1 MPNQEAQVGG
11 GEIGRTMRDAGLE
24 KAIKAAGGVVS
35 LARAI
40 GIAQPS
46 VSAWSRIP
54 AERVLAIEALTRV
67 HRYILRPDLYGP
79 SEDQVT
85 SKSEVD
91 EIDQLRAAEYGLLSL
106 LLGKAPDAETL
117 KRVATLKGDASDLG
131 MAHIELAAA
140 AAAAD
145 DRAVSKEFFDL
156 FIGLGRGDLLP
167 YASYYL
173 TGFLHERPL
182 ARVRED
188 LDQLGIERAGTS
200 REPEDHIAILL
211 EVMAG
216 LARGEFE
223 ADFSEQARFF
233 DRHLSWAAR
242 CSPISRC
249 RIAGFPPWA
258 VSPRLHGTESE
269 AFTLPGS
276 EAKGTASASHPMLQG
291 AIGRRRPRSRGGVDR
306 RRSS

>member
-1 MPNQEAQVGG
+1 
-11 GEIGRTMRDAGLE
+11 MRDAGLE
-24 KAIKAAGGVVS
+24 QAIKAAGGVAS

-54 AERVLAIEALTRV
+54 ADRVLAVESLTRV
-67 HRYILRPDLYGP
+67 QRSVLRPDLYGP
-79 SEDQVT
+79 DQVT

-91 EIDQLRAAEYGLLSL
+91 EIDQLRAAEYSLLSL
-106 LLGKAPDAETL
+106 LLGKAPDADTL

-131 MAHIELAAA
+131 MAHVELAAA
-140 AAAAD
+140 AASAD
-145 DRAVSKEFFDL
+145 DRVVSKEFFDL
-156 FIGLGRGDLLP
+156 FIGLGRGELLP

-188 LDQLGIERAGTS
+188 LEVLGIERAGIS

-211 EVMAG
+211 EVMSG
-216 LARGEFE
+216 LARGDFE

-233 DRHLSWAAR
+233 DRHLKPWAAR
-242 CSPISRC
+242 MFADLEISQAAHFYRAVG
-249 RIAGFPPWA
+249 RAGRVFMELEA
-258 VSPRLHGTESE
+258 E
-269 AFTLPGS
+269 AFALS
-276 EAKGTASASHPMLQG
+276 E
-291 AIGRRRPRSRGGVDR
+291 
-306 RRSS
+306 

>member
-1 MPNQEAQVGG
+1 
-11 GEIGRTMRDAGLE
+11 MRDAGLE
-24 KAIKAAGGVVS
+24 QAIKAADGVAS
-35 LARAI
+35 LARAM

-46 VSAWSRIP
+46 VSAWSHIP
-54 AERVLAIEALTRV
+54 AERVLAVEALTRV
-67 HRYILRPDLYGP
+67 HRFILRPDLYGQP
-79 SEDQVT
+79 EDQVS

-106 LLGKAPDAETL
+106 LLGKAPDTDTL
-117 KRVATLKGDASDLG
+117 LRVAALKGDASDLG

-140 AAAAD
+140 AAAVD

-167 YASYYL
+167 YASYYM

-188 LDQLGIERAGTS
+188 LDVLGIERAGSS

-216 LARGEFE
+216 LARGDFE

-233 DRHLSWAAR
+233 ERHLKPWAAR
-242 CSPISRC
+242 MFADLELSRSANFY
-249 RIAGFPPWA
+249 RA
-258 VSPRLHGTESE
+258 VGRVGSVFMELESE
-269 AFTLPGS
+269 AFTLS
-276 EAKGTASASHPMLQG
+276 E
-291 AIGRRRPRSRGGVDR
+291 
-306 RRSS
+306 

>member
-1 MPNQEAQVGG
+1 
-11 GEIGRTMRDAGLE
+11 MRDTGLE
-24 KAIKAAGGVVS
+24 QAIKAAGGVAS

-54 AERVLAIEALTRV
+54 AERVLAVESATRV
-67 HRYILRPDLYGP
+67 DRFILRPDLYGVP
-79 SEDQVT
+79 GDQVSST
-85 SKSEVD
+85 SKID

-106 LLGKAPDAETL
+106 LLGKAPGADTL
-117 KRVATLKGDASDLG
+117 LRIAALKGDASDLG
-131 MAHIELAAA
+131 MAHIELASAA
-140 AAAAD
+140 AVTD

-167 YASYYL
+167 YGSYYL

-188 LDQLGIERAGTS
+188 LDALGIERAGAS

-216 LARGEFE
+216 LARGDFE
-223 ADFSEQARFF
+223 AEFSAQAKFF
-233 DRHLSWAAR
+233 ERHLKPWAAR
-242 CSPISRC
+242 LFADLEMSRSANFY
-249 RIAGFPPWA
+249 RA
-258 VSPRLHGTESE
+258 VGRVGRVFIELESE
-269 AFTLPGS
+269 AFTLS
-276 EAKGTASASHPMLQG
+276 E
-291 AIGRRRPRSRGGVDR
+291 
-306 RRSS
+306 

>member
-1 MPNQEAQVGG
+1 
-11 GEIGRTMRDAGLE
+11 MRDAGLE
-24 KAIKAAGGVVS
+24 QAIKAAGGVAS

-54 AERVLAIEALTRV
+54 ADRVLAVESLTRV
-67 HRYILRPDLYGP
+67 QRSVLRPDLYGP
-79 SEDQVT
+79 DQVT

-106 LLGKAPDAETL
+106 LLGEAPDADTL

-131 MAHIELAAA
+131 MAHVELAAA
-140 AAAAD
+140 AASAD
-145 DRAVSKEFFDL
+145 DRVVSKEFFDL
-156 FIGLGRGDLLP
+156 FIGLGRGELLP

-188 LDQLGIERAGTS
+188 LEVLGIERAGIS

-211 EVMAG
+211 EVMSG
-216 LARGEFE
+216 LARGDFE

-233 DRHLSWAAR
+233 DRHLKPWAAR
-242 CSPISRC
+242 MFADLEISQAAHFYRAVG
-249 RIAGFPPWA
+249 RAGRVFMELEA
-258 VSPRLHGTESE
+258 E
-269 AFTLPGS
+269 AFALS
-276 EAKGTASASHPMLQG
+276 E
-291 AIGRRRPRSRGGVDR
+291 
-306 RRSS
+306 

>member
-1 MPNQEAQVGG
+1 MLQIYLWNNSSSKVYARIRGTVG
-11 GEIGRTMRDAGLE
+11 EKTVTMRDAGLE
-24 KAIKAAGGVVS
+24 QAIKAAGGVAS

-54 AERVLAIEALTRV
+54 AERVLAVESLTRV
-67 HRYILRPDLYGP
+67 HRFILRPDLYGP
-79 SEDQVT
+79 PEDQV

-106 LLGKAPDAETL
+106 LLGKAPDADTL
-117 KRVATLKGDASDLG
+117 SRVAGLKGDASDLG

-140 AAAAD
+140 ASASDDSAA
-145 DRAVSKEFFDL
+145 SKEFFAL
-156 FIGLGRGDLLP
+156 FIGVGRGDLLP

-188 LDQLGIERAGTS
+188 LDRLGIERAGPS

-216 LARGEFE
+216 LARGDFE
-223 ADFSEQARFF
+223 ADFTEQARFF
-233 DRHLSWAAR
+233 ERHLK
-242 CSPISRC
+242 
-249 RIAGFPPWA
+249 PWA
-258 VSPRLHGTESE
+258 SRMFADLEMSQSANFYRAVGRVGRVFMELESE
-269 AFTLPGS
+269 AFMLS
-276 EAKGTASASHPMLQG
+276 E
-291 AIGRRRPRSRGGVDR
+291 
-306 RRSS
+306 